1 MLRASLLCLLT
12 LLPAVPARACEVALV
27 LALDVSGSVDAFEY
41 RLQTEGLA
49 RAMRAPDVA
58 EAMLR
63 ARAAVTV
70 TQWSGS
76 DQQQVSLPWT
86 RVQEPADL
94 TRLAARIAALP
105 RAFTRGNTAVGAA
118 LDHAVD
124 QFGATVRD
132 CARWVVDIS
141 GDGDENE
148 GFTIGRARQSA
159 LRRGITVN
167 GLAIEGVATGMAIT
181 NFYRRWVITAGGFVI
196 TAQGHA
202 DFERAMQAK
211 LLREL
216 APPLAERLPAILW
229 RAMVA
234 QTAPAP

>member
-1 MLRASLLCLLT
+1 MLRATLICLLT
-12 LLPAVPARACEVALV
+12 LLPAPARSCEVALV
-27 LALDVSGSVDAFEY
+27 LAVDVSGSVDAWEY

-49 RAMRAPDVA
+49 RALRAPDVA

-70 TQWSGS
+70 TQWSGV
-76 DQQQVSLPWT
+76 DQQQLSVPWT

-94 TRLAARIAALP
+94 SRLAARIATLP
-105 RAFTRGNTAVGAA
+105 RAFERGNTAVGAA
-118 LDHAVD
+118 LDHAVA
-124 QFGATVRD
+124 QFDARVQH

-148 GFTIGRARQSA
+148 GFTIGRARQAA

-181 NFYRRWVITAGGFVI
+181 NFYRRWVITPGGFVI

-211 LLREL
+211 LMREL
-216 APPLAERLPAILW
+216 SPPLAERLPARLW
-229 RAMVA
+229 RAM
-234 QTAPAP
+234 TRP